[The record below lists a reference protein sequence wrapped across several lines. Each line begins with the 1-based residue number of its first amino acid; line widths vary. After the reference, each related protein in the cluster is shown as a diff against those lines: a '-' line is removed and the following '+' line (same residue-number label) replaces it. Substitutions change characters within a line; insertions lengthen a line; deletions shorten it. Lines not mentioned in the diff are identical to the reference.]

1 MLAILAGG
9 PLLEQ
14 WRRRHDDT
22 IGQIIVAVV
31 NHARIAELL
40 ESDRVHSGS

>member
-1 MLAILAGG
+1 MKV
-9 PLLEQ
+9 
-14 WRRRHDDT
+14 
-22 IGQIIVAVV
+22 GQIIVAVV